1 MRVNSSERPHLK
13 TSIEWRIDDLTKT
26 KLKVQGKKVR
36 AQSCV
41 RLQLKKER
49 LLPVHNSRA
58 SSLLGELV

>member
-1 MRVNSSERPHLK
+1 MRVNSTERPHLK

-41 RLQLKKER
+41 RLLLKMER
-49 LLPVHNSRA
+49 LLPVHNISW
-58 SSLLGELV
+58 